1 MAARA
6 PHPRPLRVL
15 LVTRGSAGHVLP
27 LALFGRA
34 CAAAGHEVTVAAQ
47 RAHRGNV
54 ERTGLSFAPLDGP
67 ADEDWMPLLGAFAR
81 TGVDDAH
88 AVQIS
93 EFFARLDLRAAL
105 PGLQEIVTRLR
116 PDLMLRDSWEFAS
129 TVVAEAH
136 AVPLARVGLGLA
148 AVEEET
154 IRLAALPVDGARR
167 DAGLPPDPRG
177 DRMRDSPYL
186 TVVPAPLEDPG
197 ATTGRATHR
206 FRAPRASG
214 LPPPPLP
221 PATRAERRPLVHLT
235 FGSVAPLPHLPYFP
249 DLYRAAIDGLT
260 PLPVDVLVT
269 VGAARDPAEL
279 GPVPENVSVER
290 WVDLDAVAARADVI
304 VGHGGYGTTLTA
316 LAHGVPQV
324 ILPLFSGDQWAN
336 AAAVTRTGA
345 GLSLDADR
353 ATRTVFGMPARAQ
366 IDGLAEAVRTVLSD
380 DSHRRRAQVIAGA
393 MAALPPVDAA
403 VAVLERIAAGTAA

>member
-6 PHPRPLRVL
+6 PHPRRLRIL

-47 RAHRGNV
+47 HAHRGNV

-81 TGVDDAH
+81 TGVDEAH

-105 PGLQEIVTRLR
+105 PGLREIVTRLR

-129 TVVAEAH
+129 TVVAEADGV
-136 AVPLARVGLGLA
+136 ALARVGLGLA

-154 IRLAALPVDGARR
+154 IRLAALPVDHARR

-186 TVVPAPLEDPG
+186 TVVPAPLEDP
-197 ATTGRATHR
+197 AVEAPRTTHR
-206 FRAPRASG
+206 FRAQRAPG
-214 LPPPPLP
+214 PPPPLP
-221 PATRAERRPLVHLT
+221 PVTNPEGRPLVHLT
-235 FGSVAPLPHLPYFP
+235 LGSVAPLPHLPYFP
-249 DLYRAAIDGLT
+249 DLYRAAIDGLAA
-260 PLPVDVLVT
+260 LPIDLLVT
-269 VGAARDPAEL
+269 VGTARDPAAL
-279 GPVPENVSVER
+279 GPVPENVRVER
-290 WVDLDAVAARADVI
+290 WIDLDAVAARADVI

-316 LAHGVPQV
+316 FAHGVPQV
-324 ILPLFSGDQWAN
+324 IVPLFSGDQWAN